1 MDLRSVK
8 GRMEGK
14 GLTGMCEHTYEGG
27 DNSHSVYIRICICVL
42 GCLDQRG
49 GEVQA
54 WCDE

>member
-8 GRMEGK
+8 GRMEGER
-14 GLTGMCEHTYEGG
+14 LTAMYEHTYEGG
-27 DNSHSVYIRICICVL
+27 DSHSVYIRTCVL
-42 GCLDQRG
+42 GWLGQRG

>member
-14 GLTGMCEHTYEGG
+14 RLTGMYEHTYQGG

-42 GCLDQRG
+42 GCLGQRG